1 MTDALEDRQSTVR
14 IGGINVSNLRF
25 ADDIDGLA
33 GSQEELAELIKRL
46 DDSCTAFGMEI
57 SAEKTKVMIN
67 SHVKDSNIEF
77 KVKNSVLEVVDKFI
91 YLGATVTDN
100 GSKSEILS
108 RIAKAQNSLSK
119 LRIIWKDKSISASC
133 KIRLLR
139 TLAISVFLYACES
152 WTLDAYL
159 QQRIS
164 SFEMRALRQLLGID
178 YRDHV
183 TNVTVRNI
191 VTSHIGRHQDLLQIV
206 KTRKMKWF
214 GHTTRGDGLAKT
226 CLQGTVRGGRG
237 RGRPRKKWCDNI
249 TEWTGLS
256 YAEAT
261 RAADCREGWR
271 GIVRKAASSAG
282 PLQRSPALRAT

>member
-1 MTDALEDRQSTVR
+1 
-14 IGGINVSNLRF
+14 
-25 ADDIDGLA
+25 
-33 GSQEELAELIKRL
+33 
-46 DDSCTAFGMEI
+46 
-57 SAEKTKVMIN
+57 
-67 SHVKDSNIEF
+67 
-77 KVKNSVLEVVDKFI
+77 
-91 YLGATVTDN
+91 
-100 GSKSEILS
+100 
-108 RIAKAQNSLSK
+108 
-119 LRIIWKDKSISASC
+119 
-133 KIRLLR
+133 
-139 TLAISVFLYACES
+139 
-152 WTLDAYL
+152 
-159 QQRIS
+159 
-164 SFEMRALRQLLGID
+164 MRALRQLLGID

-261 RAADCREGWR
+261 RAADCCEGWR
-271 GIVRKAASSAG
+271 GIVREAASSAG